1 MRLSNTIYYLLS
13 TLIIT
18 TLFTGCS
25 AEGELL
31 AGKEENKQEKVEA
44 AIILSVNAPKA
55 NTRAGET
62 TGLAGTSAENKINN
76 LAIFIVGDN
85 KHVDTYQ
92 IECSES
98 ESGKAASYVLNIE
111 TLEGLKKI
119 YVGANM
125 NQAQID
131 TIKNQSS
138 IEKAQAQLS
147 NIEEVKGSAN
157 GYLMTGQATDK
168 QGNSTIQIEANKF
181 TMVTVAL
188 HRVVSKVLV
197 TCAEDQNG
205 YVTLT
210 AGCKGYIRRENVKY
224 ALETTNRKFYYFA
237 QPDNEDPNYSLKS
250 TDDLVDNFWTYSGE
264 VEKNGETATKM
275 DANRLNSSNENPY
288 YEGLYCLE
296 NTFIIDDA
304 DADAQKVVTYLKIAA
319 KFTPSSIDGNE
330 NLTEEAAAGT
340 LQDDGTFYTYK
351 KAQDAIKH
359 MCYSSIPIA
368 KTYLTSKGYTNIK
381 DTDFNH
387 YKGGWQK
394 YVSYVNSPVF
404 SSGAQL
410 KRNNYYIANIKRFTA
425 PVVDKTIEVNTVITE
440 WKTKGTTTVEIET
453 GK

>member
-18 TLFTGCS
+18 TLFAGCS
-25 AEGELL
+25 AEEEFLN
-31 AGKEENKQEKVEA
+31 GKEENKQEKVEA

-62 TGLAGTSAENKINN
+62 TGLPGTSAENKINN

-85 KHVDTYQ
+85 KVDTYQ

-98 ESGKAASYVLNIE
+98 ESGETSSYVLNIE
-111 TLEGLKKI
+111 TLEGSKKI

-125 NQAQID
+125 SQAQID

-147 NIEEVKGSAN
+147 SSIEEVTGSTN
-157 GYLMTGQATDK
+157 GYLMTGQATDEN
-168 QGNSTIQIEANKF
+168 GSSTIQIEANKF

-197 TCAEDQNG
+197 TCVEDQKG
-205 YVTLT
+205 YTKLT
-210 AGCKGYIRRENVKY
+210 DGCKGYIRRENVKY
-224 ALETTNRKFYYFA
+224 ALETTNRKFYYFV
-237 QPDNEDPNYSLKS
+237 QPNNEDPNYSLKDMNDLANNFWS
-250 TDDLVDNFWTYSGE
+250 YNGDVKTNGATAIKTDDT
-264 VEKNGETATKM
+264 
-275 DANRLNSSNENPY
+275 RLNSSNKNPY
-288 YEGLYCLE
+288 NEGLNCLE
-296 NTFIIDDA
+296 NTFTIDDS

-330 NLTEEAAAGT
+330 NLTEAAAISKLKG
-340 LQDDGTFYTYK
+340 GTFYTYK

-359 MCYSSIPIA
+359 MCYSSIAIA
-368 KTYLTSKGYTNIK
+368 KTYLISKGYANIK
-381 DTDFNH
+381 DTDFTT
-387 YKGGWQK
+387 YEGGWQE

-410 KRNNYYIANIKRFTA
+410 KRNNYYIANIKGFTA

-440 WKTKGTTTVEIET
+440 WVTKGTTTVEIET

>member
-25 AEGELL
+25 AEEELL
-31 AGKEENKQEKVEA
+31 NGKEENKQEKVEA

-62 TGLAGTSAENKINN
+62 TGLPGTSAENKINN

-85 KHVDTYQ
+85 KVDTYQ

-98 ESGKAASYVLNIE
+98 ESGETSSYVLNIE
-111 TLEGLKKI
+111 TLEGSKKI

-125 NQAQID
+125 SQEQINA
-131 TIKNQSS
+131 IKKQSS

-147 NIEEVKGSAN
+147 KIEEVTGSTN

-197 TCAEDQNG
+197 TCAEYQKG

-237 QPDNEDPNYSLKS
+237 QPYNEDPNYSLKS
-250 TDDLVDNFWTYSGE
+250 DDLAGNFWSYKGD
-264 VEKNGETATKM
+264 VKKDGETAIKM
-275 DANRLNSSNENPY
+275 DANRLNSSSENPY

-296 NTFIIDDA
+296 NTFTIDDA
-304 DADAQKVVTYLKIAA
+304 KADAQKVVTYLKIAA

-330 NLTEEAAAGT
+330 NLTETKAINKLSKSG
-340 LQDDGTFYTYK
+340 GTFYTYK
-351 KAQDAIKH
+351 KAQDALKH
-359 MCYSSIPIA
+359 MCYSSIAIA
-368 KTYLTSKGYTNIK
+368 RTYLNSKGYTNIK
-381 DTDFNH
+381 DTDFTA
-387 YKGGWQK
+387 YEGGWQE
-394 YVSYVNSPVF
+394 YVSFVNSPVF
-404 SSGAQL
+404 SNGAQL
-410 KRNNYYIANIKRFTA
+410 KRNNYYIANIKGFTA

-440 WKTKGTTTVEIET
+440 WVTKGTTTVEIET